1 MQTRLQAIRERRN
14 LSRAQ
19 LAVKANV
26 SERMI
31 VNYESPATYARPARV
46 NTMKAVAEAL
56 GVKMATIFDRTGR
69 AR

>member
-31 VNYESPATYARPARV
+31 VNYESATYARPARV

-69 AR
+69 VR